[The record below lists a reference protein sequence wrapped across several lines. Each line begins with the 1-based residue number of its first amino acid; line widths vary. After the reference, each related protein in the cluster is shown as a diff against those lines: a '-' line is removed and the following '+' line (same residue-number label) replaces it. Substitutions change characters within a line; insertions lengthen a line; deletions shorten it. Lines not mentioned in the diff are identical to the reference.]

1 MSTEHSTPQ
10 QVRVGILGV
19 GLMGS
24 AMAGRLLDQGIAVI
38 AWDRNPEH
46 ARALEDRGA
55 TVAKEPAEVLR
66 GTQAVIT
73 MLPTAEAI
81 LDLARPLLDAWPE
94 DTIWLQMS
102 SVGAAEADQLTQVA
116 EAHAITIVDAPVSGS
131 THPAE
136 QGQLTILASGP
147 DSAHI
152 PLEPVFDALASRVL
166 WVGEAGMGSRLKL
179 ATNHWMISSV
189 VALAES
195 MRLCEAMGLDQ
206 RHFVEL
212 LDGGPLGSAYAV
224 QKLDEMQR
232 HEYPAGF
239 PVRLALKDLEL
250 VREVEHSSGATMP
263 LLDIVHERFVTASQ
277 NFADDDLGAIYEV
290 DVPVRPTVVQSG

>member
-1 MSTEHSTPQ
+1 MSTEHSTQ
-10 QVRVGILGV
+10 EQVRVGILGV

-38 AWDRNPEH
+38 AWDRNPER
-46 ARALEDRGA
+46 ARGLEARGA
-55 TVAKEPAEVLR
+55 TAAKEPAEVLR

-73 MLPTAEAI
+73 MLPTADVI
-81 LDLARPLLDAWPE
+81 LDVVEPVLGAWPE

-136 QGQLTILASGP
+136 EGQLTILASGP
-147 DSAHI
+147 DSARTV
-152 PLEPVFDALASRVL
+152 LEPVFAALASRVM

-189 VALAES
+189 AALAES
-195 MRLCEAMGLDQ
+195 MRLCDAMGLDQ
-206 RHFVEL
+206 QHFVEL
-212 LDGGPLGSAYAV
+212 LDGGPLGSAYAI

-232 HEYPAGF
+232 HQYPAGF

-250 VREVEHSSGATMP
+250 VREVEQSSGARMP
-263 LLDIVHERFVTASQ
+263 LLDIVHERFATASQ
-277 NFADDDLGAIYEV
+277 SFTDDDLAAIYEV
-290 DVPVRPTVVQSG
+290 